1 MIRTCF
7 LFSFLFSFLGFSQ
20 KTVVVDI
27 EHPISD
33 DYSYNQELVRAL
45 NRAKEEALRKAGI
58 EENITSYST
67 AMLIDE
73 NDDVIQD
80 IFIHDNFL
88 NIQGTIKSWEYI
100 SKPQK
105 SYDKELDNFF
115 INLSIK
121 AKVQKYRSRPDPQF
135 VARINGIHPLYKVSE
150 YSDDNLN
157 IIVTPSQEC
166 FLKVFYIQGKSAEI
180 VYPIRT
186 LEGAKDYTMFKD
198 AILSDNNP
206 KVIDYLAPDLEDGE
220 KNAIGKLIFVITKK
234 PYDFVYAELNQDG
247 YYTNTKVNKIF
258 EWIMNIEPGNRAIY
272 YEQFSI
278 SR

>member
-7 LFSFLFSFLGFSQ
+7 LFSFLFSFLAFSQ

-45 NRAKEEALRKAGI
+45 NSAKEEALRKAGI
-58 EENITSYST
+58 GEDIVSYRTIYSTSY
-67 AMLIDE
+67 
-73 NDDVIQD
+73 NDDFNRTFSSD
-80 IFIHDNFL
+80 ALL

-100 SKPQK
+100 SKPRK
-105 SYDKELDNFF
+105 SYDEELDNFF

-135 VARINGIHPLYKVSE
+135 VARINGIRPLYKVSE
-150 YSDDNLN
+150 SSDDNLN
-157 IIVTPSQEC
+157 FIVTPSQEC
-166 FLKVFYIQGKSAEI
+166 FMKVFYINGTSAEI
-180 VYPIRT
+180 VYPIRIG
-186 LEGAKDYTMFKD
+186 EGAKDYAMFKD
-198 AILSDNNP
+198 AILSENNP
-206 KVIDYLAPDLEDGE
+206 KEIDYLAPDLNDDEE
-220 KNAIGKLIFVITKK
+220 NSIGKLIFVITKK
-234 PYDFVYAELNQDG
+234 PYDFVYAELDQDG

-258 EWIMNIEPGNRAIY
+258 EWIMNIEPGDRAIY